1 VTEARLRRYERWTNA
16 AALFVA
22 LQVTG
27 FEMNHGIFGGLVYYV
42 SLLTPF
48 GVAIVV
54 DRWFRA
60 RAREQ
65 RSVDWRAFAWLR
77 SALMLREE
85 WWNSRRQIAR
95 AWLLIGLV
103 LGGIALAVYRDV
115 PTAAFVGAVYPG
127 VILLASVWHFRHPPD
142 SNPLPVPSAGWYRDP
157 STRHQWR
164 YFDGTAWTAHVAD
177 DGIATIDPI
186 PRAD

>member
-1 VTEARLRRYERWTNA
+1 MHNCHRSARIDGRAPIGHYGRNGCGRWQDVTEARLRRYERWTNA

-27 FEMNHGIFGGLVYYV
+27 FEMNHGIFGGVVYYV

-60 RAREQ
+60 RAREH
-65 RSVDWRAFAWLR
+65 RWLDWRAFAWLR

-103 LGGIALAVYRDV
+103 LGGIALV
-115 PTAAFVGAVYPG
+115 VGAV
-127 VILLASVWHFRHPPD
+127 LLQRERNTGAI
-142 SNPLPVPSAGWYRDP
+142 G
-157 STRHQWR
+157 
-164 YFDGTAWTAHVAD
+164 
-177 DGIATIDPI
+177 
-186 PRAD
+186 